1 MPNYRNKDFQHGMP
15 LQTIII
21 VMIAIGAVI
30 SFFLLFSMYKTT
42 ESYNS
47 MRTATQD
54 YIDCQNSAFALQNG
68 SDYLMNRAR
77 SFVVTGNPE
86 QANLYFN
93 EVQVE
98 KSRDKAVEEVK
109 AHLVDER
116 AQKHLDTAL
125 TLSDQLME
133 TENYAMRLVIEA
145 KGYDPR
151 EFPDTLQAVRLSEE
165 DLALPAEEKLERA
178 RDMVFDDA
186 YENAK
191 EQIDTRVSLCMQ
203 VLIDSLLNEQV
214 DSSDRLLD
222 LLHSQQMLIA
232 GLMISLLIIAII
244 IFSLVINP
252 LRQQISNISRE
263 QMMDEKGTTELQFLA
278 RTYNRMFEQTQKAQ
292 EKLSYEATHDPLT
305 GLYNRSAYD
314 DLREKCARQNVA
326 LLLIDVDHFKTVNDT
341 YGHDVGDKV
350 LMRVADVLRSSF
362 RGEDMV
368 CRIGGDEFSVI
379 MVNATSTLTELVR
392 NKIARAAEKLANPTD
407 DVPSVTLSV
416 GVAFTDQKAE
426 GEDLFKNADRALY
439 QVKMKGRN
447 GCGFYVAPDDSTPE
461 TSD

>member
-1 MPNYRNKDFQHGMP
+1 
-15 LQTIII
+15 
-21 VMIAIGAVI
+21 
-30 SFFLLFSMYKTT
+30 
-42 ESYNS
+42 
-47 MRTATQD
+47 
-54 YIDCQNSAFALQNG
+54 
-68 SDYLMNRAR
+68 
-77 SFVVTGNPE
+77 
-86 QANLYFN
+86 
-93 EVQVE
+93 
-98 KSRDKAVEEVK
+98 
-109 AHLVDER
+109 
-116 AQKHLDTAL
+116 
-125 TLSDQLME
+125 
-133 TENYAMRLVIEA
+133 
-145 KGYDPR
+145 
-151 EFPDTLQAVRLSEE
+151 
-165 DLALPAEEKLERA
+165 
-178 RDMVFDDA
+178 
-186 YENAK
+186 
-191 EQIDTRVSLCMQ
+191 
-203 VLIDSLLNEQV
+203 
-214 DSSDRLLD
+214 
-222 LLHSQQMLIA
+222 
-232 GLMISLLIIAII
+232 MISLLIIAIV

-278 RTYNRMFEQTQKAQ
+278 RTYNRMFEQTQ

-305 GLYNRSAYD
+305 RLYNRSAYD
-314 DLREKCARQNVA
+314 DLRAKCARQNVA
-326 LLLIDVDHFKTVNDT
+326 LLLIDVDHFKNVNDT

>member
-1 MPNYRNKDFQHGMP
+1 MAKYRNKDFQHGMP
-15 LQTIII
+15 LQTIIN
-21 VMIAIGAVI
+21 VMIAIDAVI

-68 SDYLMNRAR
+68 SDYLMNRVR

-86 QANLYFN
+86 QASLYFN

-98 KSRDKAVEEVK
+98 KSRDKAVEEVQ

-145 KGYDPR
+145 RGYDLSRYPA
-151 EFPDTLQAVRLSEE
+151 PLQDVRLSEE
-165 DLALPAEEKLERA
+165 DLALTAEEKLERA

-191 EQIDTRVSLCMQ
+191 DQIDTHVSLCMQ

-214 DSSDRLLD
+214 DSFDRLLD
-222 LLHSQQMLIA
+222 LLRSQQLLIA
-232 GLMISLLIIAII
+232 GLMISLLIIAIV

-314 DLREKCARQNVA
+314 DLRAKCARQNVA